1 MTTEEII
8 RMLRRDGY
16 HDAADRMEQPVEQ
29 LAEARWERD
38 VAALRGMEGGQ

>member
-29 LAEARWERD
+29 LGDAFQVRDDDWALPRHER
-38 VAALRGMEGGQ
+38 